1 MELKNKVIVLTG
13 AARIGVDVAK
23 ALSERGAKLA
33 ITYLSNQPDL
43 RDLPGDVFYIKG
55 DLSAASEVD
64 RMIAEIKK
72 HYGRI
77 DGLVH
82 MAAIY
87 PRTPWAQLSEKDWD
101 TNMNVI
107 AKSAFLM
114 GKAVGDELLANS
126 GDIKG
131 KMIFIS
137 DWSVLTQPYKDY
149 LPYNAAK
156 SAVVGLTKSFAK
168 ELAPAI
174 TVNAV
179 APGPILKPA
188 DLSEEDNAEAL
199 KNTPL
204 GRWGGAHEITKAIL
218 YLWDADFVTGQ
229 ILYVDG
235 GRSIA

>member
-1 MELKNKVIVLTG
+1 MLFQDKVIILTG
-13 AARIGVDVAK
+13 TARIGTEVAK
-23 ALSERGAKLA
+23 ELSEKGAKLA
-33 ITYLSNQPDL
+33 VTYLTNKPDL
-43 RDLPGDVFYIKG
+43 GNQVLYIQA
-55 DLSAASEVD
+55 DLSSSAGVKKAVSET
-64 RMIAEIKK
+64 KK

-87 PRTPWAQLSEKDWD
+87 PRTPLASVTEAEFDK
-101 TNMNVI
+101 NMNVI

-114 GKAVGDELLANS
+114 GIETAKEMTE
-126 GDIKG
+126 G
-131 KMIFIS
+131 KMIFFS

-149 LPYNAAK
+149 LPYNMAK
-156 SAVVGLTKSFAK
+156 SAVEGLTKSLAK
-168 ELAPAI
+168 ELAPKI
-174 TVNAV
+174 SVNAI

-188 DLSEEDNAEAL
+188 DLSDEDDAEVL

-204 GRWGGAHEITKAIL
+204 QRWGGEKEIAKAVL
-218 YLWDADFVTGQ
+218 YLLDADFVTGQ